1 MKNKWNFVQDSYDSF
16 GKNALRDEGFVK
28 RVIEF
33 TKTNKDKITDE
44 ACELLEP
51 YLFLKVG
58 PNKDEP
64 FFTPQNLSQSN
75 SAIATLTVWAR
86 AMYDYHNAS
95 KIVKPKQ
102 DALFLK
108 ETALKVAQG
117 ELAVAE
123 EELEKVQKIKADLQ
137 KQFEEAN
144 AKAKALE
151 EQAMKTK

>member
-1 MKNKWNFVQDSYDSF
+1 M
-16 GKNALRDEGFVK
+16 
-28 RVIEF
+28 
-33 TKTNKDKITDE
+33 NKDKITDE
-44 ACELLEP
+44 ACEFLEP

-58 PNKDEP
+58 PQNEP

-108 ETALKVAQG
+108 ETALKVAMA
-117 ELAVAE
+117 ELAAAE

-151 EQAMKTK
+151 E